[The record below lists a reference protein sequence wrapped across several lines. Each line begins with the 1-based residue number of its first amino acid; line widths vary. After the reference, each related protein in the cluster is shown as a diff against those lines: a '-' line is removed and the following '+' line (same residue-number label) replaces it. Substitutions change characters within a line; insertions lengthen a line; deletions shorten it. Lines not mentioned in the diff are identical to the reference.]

1 MKEEIQPATTEDY
14 VTVCGQSPKFT
25 MRLFKVV
32 DDGRLLGIFGYHYM
46 NGKAVI
52 FSNIHAKMP
61 AKKLFR
67 IAIACMKKIS
77 QHGVPLIA
85 LASEC
90 TAPRFLEHLGFKYV
104 ASNTQGDIY
113 EWPLHSRS

>member
-1 MKEEIQPATTEDY
+1 MKEEILPATDADY
-14 VTVCGQSPKFT
+14 FLVCGEMPKFT

-32 DDGRLLGIFGYHYM
+32 DEGRLLGIFGYHYM
-46 NGKAVI
+46 DERAVI
-52 FSNIHAKMP
+52 FSNVHAKMP

-77 QHGVPLIA
+77 QHGIPLIA

-113 EWPLHSRS
+113 EWPLQYRS